1 MTSVTDEL
9 LAKGHVSRAY
19 LGVGTQ
25 PVNLSDAWVKK
36 MNLSSDRGLL
46 IVSLAANG
54 PAEKAGVLI
63 GDVLIELDGKPCR
76 DMDDVHGALGSERIG
91 QALKIAL
98 IRGGERHECA
108 VIVDERPQRNS
119 CR

>member
-1 MTSVTDEL
+1 
-9 LAKGHVSRAY
+9 
-19 LGVGTQ
+19 
-25 PVNLSDAWVKK
+25 
-36 MNLSSDRGLL
+36 
-46 IVSLAANG
+46 
-54 PAEKAGVLI
+54 
-63 GDVLIELDGKPCR
+63 
-76 DMDDVHGALGSERIG
+76 MDDVHGALGSERIG